1 MGKRRKV
8 VKEKGGG
15 KTKGWKRAMGRGVLG
30 RTHKIYFPVA
40 CTSRPINLVL
50 LMSYLG
56 NVN

>member
-1 MGKRRKV
+1 